1 MAFTPLE
8 EGFEFVPIKTESD
21 IVRSRKVIRT
31 LASKMGFRLTD
42 VTRIVT
48 AASELA
54 RNIYKYADQGQM
66 CYRELQINGKLWLE
80 LVFEDQGPGIEDVEM
95 AMGEGYSSSGSLGLG
110 LPGTKRLVDEME
122 IESEAGVGTRIT
134 LRKKV

>member
-1 MAFTPLE
+1 MEPLE
-8 EGFEFVPIKTESD
+8 DGYEEVAIVTEAD
-21 IVRSRKVIRT
+21 IVKSRKVIRNAVT
-31 LASKMGFRLTD
+31 KMGFRLAD

-54 RNIYKYADQGQM
+54 RNIYKYADQGHLY
-66 CYRELQINGKLWLE
+66 YREISMTGKKGIE
-80 LVFEDQGPGIEDVEM
+80 LIFQDQGPGIEDIEV

-110 LPGTKRLVDEME
+110 LPGTKRLVDEMV

-134 LRKKV
+134 LRKRS

>member
-1 MAFTPLE
+1 MEPLE
-8 EGFEFVPIKTESD
+8 DGYEEVAIVTEAD
-21 IVRSRKVIRT
+21 IVKSRKVIRNAVT
-31 LASKMGFRLTD
+31 KMGFRLAD

-54 RNIYKYADQGQM
+54 RNIFKYADHGNLY
-66 CYRELQINGKLWLE
+66 YREISMTGKRGIE
-80 LVFEDQGPGIEDVEM
+80 LIFQDTGPGIEDIDV

-122 IESEAGVGTRIT
+122 IESESGVGTRIT
-134 LRKKV
+134 LRKRS